1 MGSRSWI
8 GIGDSVIQQLRI
20 GADVTVGAGAV
31 VVRYLPDGVTAVG
44 VPARVFPEPDL
55 TLIPVSSPMTLA
67 PWPRFDADQIDAA
80 SSVLSSGKV
89 NVWTGHE
96 TKAFEHEFADWCGS
110 THAVAMANGS
120 LALSAAYLAIGLGKG
135 VELITTPRTFIA
147 TASSAVLL
155 GARPVFADVDPDS
168 GSITAATI
176 APLITPRTKAIAVV
190 HLGGWPADM
199 PSICDLARAHG
210 IVVIEDCAQAHGAR
224 INDQSV
230 GSFGDVATWSFCQD
244 KILSTAGEGGMVTTS
259 REDLWDAMWAFKDH
273 GKTHQAVFGREHPPG
288 FRWLHERFG
297 SNFRLTELQSAI
309 GRIQLQRLPEWTA
322 ARTRNALLLAEAL
335 GDLPAVR
342 VPLPPE
348 GIEHAWYKF
357 YAFVKPDA
365 LADGWSRDRILS
377 EITEAGYPAFSGSC
391 SEIYL
396 EQCFQDAG
404 LAPAERLPVA
414 RLLGETSL
422 MFLVHPTIT
431 PEQMAS
437 YADVVRAVVRRA
449 CR

>member
-1 MGSRSWI
+1 
-8 GIGDSVIQQLRI
+8 VN
-20 GADVTVGAGAV
+20 
-31 VVRYLPDGVTAVG
+31 
-44 VPARVFPEPDL
+44 
-55 TLIPVSSPMTLA
+55 LA
-67 PWPRFDADQIDAA
+67 PWPQFDAEQIDAV
-80 SSVLSSGKV
+80 SSVLASGKV

-96 TKAFEHEFADWCGS
+96 TKVFEQDFSTWCRS
-110 THAVAMANGS
+110 SHAIAMANGS
-120 LALSAAYLAIGLGKG
+120 LALSAAYLALGLGPG
-135 VELITTPRTFIA
+135 DELITTPRTFIA

-155 GARPVFADVDPDS
+155 GAKPVFADVDPDS
-168 GSITAATI
+168 GAITAATI

-199 PSICDLARAHG
+199 PAICELARAHG
-210 IVVIEDCAQAHGAR
+210 IAVIEDCAQAHGAR
-224 INDQSV
+224 IHGQSV
-230 GSFGDVATWSFCQD
+230 GSFADVAAWSFCQD
-244 KILSTAGEGGMVTTS
+244 KILTTAGEGGMVTTS
-259 REDLWDAMWAFKDH
+259 RPELWDAIWAFKDH
-273 GKTHQAVFGREHPPG
+273 GKTHEAVFGREHPPG

-322 ARTRNALLLAEAL
+322 IRTRNALLLAEAL

-348 GIEHAWYKF
+348 HLTHAWYKF
-357 YAFVKPDA
+357 YAFVQPEA
-365 LADGWSRDRILS
+365 LADVWSRDRILS
-377 EITEAGYPAFSGSC
+377 EIAALGYPALSGSC

-396 EQCFQDAG
+396 EKCFQDAG

-414 RLLGETSL
+414 RQLGDTSL

-431 PEQMAS
+431 PEQMAG
-437 YADVVRAVVRRA
+437 YAEAVRSVVKRA